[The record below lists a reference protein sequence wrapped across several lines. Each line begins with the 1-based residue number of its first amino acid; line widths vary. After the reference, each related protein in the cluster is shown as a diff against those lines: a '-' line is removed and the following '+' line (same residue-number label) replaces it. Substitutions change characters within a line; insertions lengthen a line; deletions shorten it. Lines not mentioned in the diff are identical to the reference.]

1 MCVLGF
7 FIDVHVYL
15 SLKNVH
21 GSSVRKRQ
29 KNPEMLTVDHSV
41 HIKEVSHAVL
51 LIVWLCYHVQ

>member
-1 MCVLGF
+1 MC
-7 FIDVHVYL
+7 VYL

-21 GSSVRKRQ
+21 GSSVGKRQ

-51 LIVWLCYHVQ
+51 LIVWLCCHVQ